1 MSKTWVSSSSTA
13 RPRPQRGRGI
23 RAGSFSGPTEQQQ
36 RLGDGRFAQ
45 RSSLREDEEW
55 GQQTQARSSV
65 SGGGFEDPAPM
76 SISQV
81 SGGQEER
88 QLQRYVDL
96 SSWPLHVFARLGGH
110 MQAGS
115 VLRPTPKAFTS
126 PEVEKW

>member
-1 MSKTWVSSSSTA
+1 MNKTWVSSSSTA
-13 RPRPQRGRGI
+13 RPRPQRGRGA

-55 GQQTQARSSV
+55 GQQTQARSSL

-88 QLQRYVDL
+88 QLQRYVDF
-96 SSWPLHVFARLGGH
+96 V
-110 MQAGS
+110 
-115 VLRPTPKAFTS
+115 VVAFTRFCTPWLAYAGKERITS
-126 PEVEKW
+126 NPQSLHKPRS